1 MLMQLYEFLVV
12 ISETLNP
19 SLLTSK
25 IRCKTSLE
33 LLHVKNDE
41 KLLGWIFVDPHF
53 NPGTSLT

>member
-41 KLLGWIFVDPHF
+41 KLLGWISVDPHF
-53 NPGTSLT
+53 NPGT